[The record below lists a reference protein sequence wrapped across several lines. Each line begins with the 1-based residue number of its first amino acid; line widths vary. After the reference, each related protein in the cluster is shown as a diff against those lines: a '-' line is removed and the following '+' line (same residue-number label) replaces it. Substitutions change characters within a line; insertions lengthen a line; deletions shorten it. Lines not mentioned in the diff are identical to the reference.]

1 MEIDSYL
8 SEIEDKYMF
17 EFKDKQRESIENILQ
32 LNDTVVI
39 LPTGYGKSRIYFHLP
54 ELFEKLSGE
63 KSTVLVI
70 SPLQALMKD
79 QISKLEQLNIS
90 ATVVALTPGLWRTS
104 LTKGQFH
111 SHIKAVV
118 IDEAHCI
125 TQWGGEFRRHYDRLA
140 ELRSVVPEKTPFV
153 ALTATST
160 KSMHSEILKKLQMKP
175 NGTKTISK
183 LPERT
188 NITYSLKKS
197 SKSVHELEWLL
208 KDLKTNSVKT
218 KKTVIYC
225 RSILSCADLFEYFVS
240 GIEHNRDI
248 LDNRL
253 VAMYHRSTAETNKNH
268 VLNEFPNEDSTIR
281 IVFATVAF
289 GMGVDIPDIERVV
302 HWGAPRGL
310 EQFSQESGRAGR
322 NGKPSQSCI
331 YFSSFDTAKGR
342 CNEGVRNLCQTKECI
357 RLELNRYF
365 VLDNDELLEQGNHVN
380 STNPLCQC
388 CSNCRLNCTCGCCV
402 DFEFCNIHI
411 SPENNFESDPIARQ
425 FNDQKLKILKDNFI
439 DFNDY
444 LCEEGLNRQL
454 SFDSKFIDCLVEN
467 VSFVFCEDDIISLG
481 LLDHDLATEI
491 LELIEEVDME
501 F

>member
-1 MEIDSYL
+1 
-8 SEIEDKYMF
+8 
-17 EFKDKQRESIENILQ
+17 
-32 LNDTVVI
+32 
-39 LPTGYGKSRIYFHLP
+39 
-54 ELFEKLSGE
+54 
-63 KSTVLVI
+63 
-70 SPLQALMKD
+70 MKD

-90 ATVVALTPGLWRTS
+90 ATVVGEFQPDKGVVENIAAGKYSIVFSSPEAALTPGLWRTS

-111 SHIKAVV
+111 SQIKAVV

-160 KSMHSEILKKLQMKP
+160 KSMHSEILKKLQMNP
-175 NGTKTISK
+175 NVTKTISK
-183 LPERT
+183 LPERS

-253 VAMYHRSTAETNKNH
+253 VAMYHRSTAEINKNH
-268 VLNEFPNEDSTIR
+268 VLNEFPNEDSSIR

-289 GMGVDIPDIERVV
+289 GMGVDIPDIERVI

-322 NGKPSQSCI
+322 NGKPSQS
-331 YFSSFDTAKGR
+331 YNDH
-342 CNEGVRNLCQTKECI
+342 
-357 RLELNRYF
+357 
-365 VLDNDELLEQGNHVN
+365 DELLEQGDHVN
-380 STNPLCQC
+380 STKPLCQC
-388 CSNCRLNCTCGCCV
+388 YSNCRLNCTCGCCV
-402 DFEFCNIHI
+402 DFEFYNIHI

-425 FNDQKLKILKDNFI
+425 FNDQKLKIMKDNFI

-444 LCEEGLNRQL
+444 LCEEGRNRQL